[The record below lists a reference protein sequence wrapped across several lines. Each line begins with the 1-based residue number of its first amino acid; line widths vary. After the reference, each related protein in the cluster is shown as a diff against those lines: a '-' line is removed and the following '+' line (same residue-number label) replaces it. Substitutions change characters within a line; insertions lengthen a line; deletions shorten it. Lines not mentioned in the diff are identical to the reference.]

1 MPSLRA
7 AFSRLVLA
15 GALHAKLAGSTAV
28 VSHTHQRLRASD
40 DAFNG
45 LSAQQP
51 RQGSFTQQPRQGS
64 SSRKTEGNGFGNVI
78 VGLLL
83 WWIAP
88 VLLWNNERIAIKQY
102 KMQLK
107 AESHAV
113 HIDDP
118 ERPPIP
124 ELNGRIVYI
133 SGTSTCTENISDG
146 HFKNVKAEGKL
157 KLRRQVEMYQWMEH
171 RKEVGE
177 GDNKRTEYSYTQEW
191 CDCEIKIS
199 GDSSKQ
205 NPPMPMSSTQRQPR
219 SYRAAQDLCAGNGI
233 DCAAAEHENVKLG
246 AYYFNEYVIRE
257 MNNWK
262 NKEDVTAEMLIS
274 GAPGGSW
281 FFGGKGNAAPA
292 LDGEWWYF
300 GGKGNVEI
308 GSIRVK
314 FEELLPGPISIV
326 GVLTHT
332 EIGWTFVPI
341 IRPDAAGA
349 GDSLRAEMDCS
360 CCMHVEE
367 LHYGDES
374 TEDELKERLAQ
385 RPSELS
391 TSEVKTFG
399 RSNTTANVSS
409 YSSEPDLDDLCCVG
423 PFGGVLMKVMT
434 WFGIEEEFLGVRES
448 HMSLPKLIKGEKADA
463 ANRHHIMRAAGL
475 LLLLMGSYMIIDPI
489 VRILNAHWLITLFGG
504 GLVSIVLC
512 CCACCCSFA
521 GCITI
526 VSTAWIAHRP
536 FLASFGLV
544 LVVCMTLGAYIFFQE
559 QHAKSSSPTY
569 GAFLVAFQ
577 STFEQLHH

>member
-51 RQGSFTQQPRQGS
+51 RQGSS
-64 SSRKTEGNGFGNVI
+64 SGKKEGNGFGGVI
-78 VGLLL
+78 GGLLL

-205 NPPMPMSSTQRQPR
+205 NPPMPLSSTQRQPR
-219 SYRAAQDLCAGNGI
+219 GYRAAQDLCAGNGI

-292 LDGEWWYF
+292 LDG
-300 GGKGNVEI
+300 
-308 GSIRVK
+308 
-314 FEELLPGPISIV
+314 
-326 GVLTHT
+326 
-332 EIGWTFVPI
+332 
-341 IRPDAAGA
+341 
-349 GDSLRAEMDCS
+349 
-360 CCMHVEE
+360 
-367 LHYGDES
+367 
-374 TEDELKERLAQ
+374 
-385 RPSELS
+385 
-391 TSEVKTFG
+391 
-399 RSNTTANVSS
+399 
-409 YSSEPDLDDLCCVG
+409 
-423 PFGGVLMKVMT
+423 
-434 WFGIEEEFLGVRES
+434 
-448 HMSLPKLIKGEKADA
+448 
-463 ANRHHIMRAAGL
+463 
-475 LLLLMGSYMIIDPI
+475 
-489 VRILNAHWLITLFGG
+489 
-504 GLVSIVLC
+504 
-512 CCACCCSFA
+512 
-521 GCITI
+521 
-526 VSTAWIAHRP
+526 
-536 FLASFGLV
+536 
-544 LVVCMTLGAYIFFQE
+544 
-559 QHAKSSSPTY
+559 
-569 GAFLVAFQ
+569 
-577 STFEQLHH
+577 